1 MRETVLLFAAAVLAA
16 GCGPKNNTAMTGNKY
31 ETESFTTKSGKTVE
45 MTLIKHGSLAISF
58 DGKTIQVD
66 PVADLGEHTDYA
78 ADFGT
83 ADFILVTHEHYDHLC
98 DSTVRVLTGE
108 NTKIFIN
115 AAGREQLG
123 RGEAIGNGESCKLA
137 ENISLQAV
145 PAYNTTDGREKF
157 HPAGNGNGYVLEI
170 DGLRVYIAGDTEDIP
185 EMAGL
190 KDIDVAFLPVNQ
202 PYTMTVPQCV
212 AAARMIAPKV
222 LIPYHFSDTDLSQL
236 PDLLPEI
243 DVRIRN
249 MQ

>member
-1 MRETVLLFAAAVLAA
+1 MKRIAFLFAAAALAS
-16 GCGPKNNTAMTGNKY
+16 CGPKNSTAMTENKY
-31 ETESFTTKSGKTVE
+31 ETESFTTKSGKNVE
-45 MTLIKHGSLAISF
+45 ITLIKHGSLAVSF
-58 DGKTIQVD
+58 DGRTIQID

-78 ADFGT
+78 ADFGK

-115 AAGREQLG
+115 AAGKEQLG
-123 RGEAIGNGESCKLA
+123 YGEAIGNGETYRLT
-137 ENISLQAV
+137 ENISLEAV

-157 HPAGNGNGYVLEI
+157 HPAGNGNGYVLDI
-170 DGLRVYIAGDTEDIP
+170 DGLRIYIAGDTEDIP

-222 LIPYHFSDTDLSQL
+222 LIPYHSSETDLSQL
-236 PDLLPEI
+236 PELLPEI